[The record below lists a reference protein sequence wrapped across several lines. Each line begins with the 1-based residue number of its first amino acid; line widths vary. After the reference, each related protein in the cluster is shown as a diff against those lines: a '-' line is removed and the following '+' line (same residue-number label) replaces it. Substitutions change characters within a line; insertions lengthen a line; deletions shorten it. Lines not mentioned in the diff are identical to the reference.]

1 MIYELCCLS
10 SFSIFP
16 IFLNSQ
22 THPANDSRGTA
33 LPVHIGSHSFREP
46 IGKQGNLPSTRNLSD
61 MGAILKV
68 INYQEN
74 KRWQFRFDGGRR
86 GFSPPFQQPYHHTD
100 DGESN
105 TTSTSLFDCI
115 AVAIRA
121 QSRSS
126 GSFGLVVLGARRVIW
141 AQWIRF
147 SITASLLRTML
158 YKNTWER
165 EWPSLTKER
174 GVMLLVQDK
183 RGHDFRRKWS
193 TIVHTVHTSIQ

>member
-1 MIYELCCLS
+1 
-10 SFSIFP
+10 
-16 IFLNSQ
+16 
-22 THPANDSRGTA
+22 
-33 LPVHIGSHSFREP
+33 
-46 IGKQGNLPSTRNLSD
+46 

-68 INYQEN
+68 INY
-74 KRWQFRFDGGRR
+74 KRISDGSFGLMA
-86 GFSPPFQQPYHHTD
+86 GGGDFSPPFQQPYHHTG

-158 YKNTWER
+158 YKNT
-165 EWPSLTKER
+165 
-174 GVMLLVQDK
+174 
-183 RGHDFRRKWS
+183 
-193 TIVHTVHTSIQ
+193 